1 MPRKTDIRDRILAFI
16 VSYQEEHGYSPTM
29 REVASGVGVS
39 SSGCVHRHITEMKEA
54 VILQATMEAT
64 PRTLA
69 VNKGIAYDLQG
80 DHKQREAIHVCL
92 KTDTG
97 ENIVL
102 TCCPQSGFLD
112 FEGLFYITGMQNRCG
127 HVIACHELSEA
138 AYDALTE
145 RVS

>member
-54 VILQATMEAT
+54 GILQDTMEAT
-64 PRTLA
+64 PRTL
-69 VNKGIAYDLQG
+69 DLQG

>member
-16 VSYQEEHGYSPTM
+16 VLYQEEHGHSPTM

-54 VILQATMEAT
+54 GILQDTLEAT

-69 VNKGIAYDLQG
+69 VSKGIAYELQD
-80 DHKQREAIHVCL
+80 DHKQREVIHVCL

-97 ENIVL
+97 ESIVL
-102 TCCPQSGFLD
+102 TCCPQSGFLG
-112 FEGLFYITGMQNRCG
+112 FEGRFYITGMQNRCG